1 MRLAAIFI
9 ENQDFEKGGYTLNL
23 GGNYFYDITLKDH
36 RCSIYLQEN
45 ENFIEKLFD
54 EKNIIT
60 NISSIVGT
68 NGSGKTT
75 IIRESIKAL
84 GANPKLGFSLWE
96 DELKKVYAVN
106 YYYQSIQISNNK
118 EFTITHKR
126 KDFKAIYYSPHLDH
140 KTRTTGIDISADRY
154 LVEDLSNLDVTFDA
168 GRRVEIEERL
178 KRKNIERFMKFQNS
192 EYSNLISD
200 SYGLLTD
207 NLFRVTFTR
216 HKIDATED
224 ELFFHNTPNDFRN
237 FLKDLYL
244 NIRSEY
250 KAINR
255 KVSSEENRFEMN
267 KELMKN
273 LILMDLFCLLVSLME
288 QENTYLK
295 EGHFT
300 IKDAKL
306 IRKQTENLKAVEK
319 FKFWLSNYYYSK
331 YDKKPLPDEEV
342 ISILE
347 FLYDYLDNQKWNDE
361 LRKFDWKSQSL
372 YLNEENLKTFLSL
385 NQRLILSLPKYYS
398 SIPQDKQQI
407 FEDLNHLQIFANFE
421 FADRKLS
428 SGETAML
435 NLFSR
440 IFDFFDRKILHTQTT
455 YKYDYYILF
464 LDEADLGFHPEWKR
478 SFVTSLIN
486 FCSPFFKK
494 VSAKVQIVFSTHD
507 PISLSDIPNMNITY
521 LKKLEDNSFKLFK
534 KDDPDRPKNSFAANI
549 TDLLSDSFFMK
560 NGLVGDFAKSKIEK
574 TIKWLNG
581 DENNNK
587 IYYKKLI
594 NQIDEPLLKYKLD
607 QMYFEKFPKE
617 YDKVK
622 ARKEIQEIAQK
633 NGLDINFNES

>member
-9 ENQDFEKGGYTLNL
+9 ENHDFEKGGYTLNL
-23 GGNYFYDITLKDH
+23 GGHYFYDITLKNH

-54 EKNIIT
+54 DKNIIT
-60 NISSIVGT
+60 NISAIVGK

-75 IIRESIKAL
+75 IIQESIRAI
-84 GANPKLGFSLWE
+84 GTNPKLGFSLWE
-96 DELKKVYAVN
+96 DQSKNVYAVN
-106 YYYQSIQISNNK
+106 YFYQGIQISNNK
-118 EFTITHKR
+118 ELKIIQKG

-140 KTRTTGIDISADRY
+140 KNRTSGIDISADRY
-154 LVEDLSNLDVTFDA
+154 LVEDLSNIDVTFDA
-168 GRRVEIEERL
+168 GKRVEIEERL
-178 KRKNIERFMKFQNS
+178 KRKNIERFMKFQIS
-192 EYSNLISD
+192 EYSSLISD
-200 SYGLLTD
+200 SYSLLTD

-224 ELFFHNTPNDFRN
+224 ELFFHNAPNDFRS
-237 FLKDLYL
+237 FLNDLYL

-255 KVSSEENRFEMN
+255 KVSSEEERFEMS

-288 QENTYLK
+288 QQNTYQE

-347 FLYDYLDNQKWNDE
+347 FLYNYLDKQKWNDE

-372 YLNEENLKTFLSL
+372 YFNEKDIETFLNL
-385 NQRLILSLPKYYS
+385 NQKLILTLPKYYS
-398 SIPQDKQQI
+398 SIKQGKQQI

-440 IFDFFDRKILHTQTT
+440 IFDFFDRKIFETQTI
-455 YKYDYYILF
+455 YKDNYYILF
-464 LDEADLGFHPEWKR
+464 LDEADLGYHPDWKR
-478 SFVTSLIN
+478 TFVTSIIN

-494 VSAKVQIVFSTHD
+494 VGAKVQIVFSTHD

-521 LKKLEDNSFKLFK
+521 LEKIEYNSFRLFK

-560 NGLVGDFAKSKIEK
+560 NGLIGDFAKSKIEK

-581 DENNNK
+581 DENDDKN
-587 IYYKKLI
+587 YHKKLI

-607 QMYFEKFPKE
+607 QMYFEKFPE
-617 YDKVK
+617 ENDKNEAK
-622 ARKEIQEIAQK
+622 RLIEKIARR
-633 NGLDINFNES
+633 NGLDINFNE

>member
-9 ENQDFEKGGYTLNL
+9 ENYDFEKGGYTLNL
-23 GGNYFYDITLKDH
+23 GGHYFYDITLKNH

-54 EKNIIT
+54 DKNIIT
-60 NISSIVGT
+60 NISAIVGK

-75 IIRESIKAL
+75 IIQESIRAI
-84 GANPKLGFSLWE
+84 GTNPKLGFSLWE
-96 DELKKVYAVN
+96 DQSKNVYAVN
-106 YYYQSIQISNNK
+106 YFYQGIQISNNK
-118 EFTITHKR
+118 EVKIIPKG

-140 KTRTTGIDISADRY
+140 KSRTSGIDISADRY
-154 LVEDLSNLDVTFDA
+154 LAEDLSNINVTFDA
-168 GRRVEIEERL
+168 GKRVEIEERL
-178 KRKNIERFMKFQNS
+178 KRKNIERFMKFQKS
-192 EYSNLISD
+192 KYSSFITN
-200 SYGLLTD
+200 SYGLLSD
-207 NLFRVTFTR
+207 DLFRVTFTR
-216 HKIDATED
+216 HRIDANEK
-224 ELFFHNTPNDFRN
+224 EIFFHNIPLNFRT
-237 FLKDLYL
+237 FLNDLYL

-250 KAINR
+250 KAINI
-255 KVSSEENRFEMN
+255 KVSSEDERFETN
-267 KELMKN
+267 KEKMKN

-288 QENTYLK
+288 QQNTYLE

-331 YDKKPLPDEEV
+331 YDKKPLPDEET

-347 FLYDYLDNQKWNDE
+347 FLYDYLDKQKWNDE

-372 YLNEENLKTFLSL
+372 YFNEKDIETFLNL
-385 NQRLILSLPKYYS
+385 NQKLILSLPKYYS
-398 SIPQDKQQI
+398 SIKQGKQQI

-440 IFDFFDRKILHTQTT
+440 IFDFFDRKIFETQTI
-455 YKYDYYILF
+455 YKDNYYILF
-464 LDEADLGFHPEWKR
+464 LDEADLGYHPDWKR
-478 SFVTSLIN
+478 TFVTSMIN

-494 VSAKVQIVFSTHD
+494 VGAKVQIVFSTHD

-521 LKKLEDNSFKLFK
+521 LEKLEDNIFKLFK

-560 NGLVGDFAKSKIEK
+560 NGLIGDFAKSKTEK

-581 DENNNK
+581 DENDDK

-617 YDKVK
+617 YNREEAKKDIV
-622 ARKEIQEIAQK
+622 EIARK
-633 NGLDINFNES
+633 NGLDINFNN